1 MEVGFGLMGI
11 LITLVSIALTLGIT
25 GFVVWKVV
33 MPLIK
38 GNAEKQRVLSTGIP
52 AQVTVTSMQS
62 TGTRINHDP
71 LLNLTL
77 NVQIEGR
84 PVYQVTVQEVVPM
97 VALGLLQSGRPLA
110 ARVDPNNLQSVAI
123 DWSGRSAPMRA
134 EQGGVARLLATGL
147 SGHAQIVSFEPL
159 PMPPVDGDAVMK
171 FTVQV
176 QVPDGRPQ
184 FSATVGQRVPQAVMG
199 KFAPGTVVPCKVNPQ
214 NPSDMVLDF
223 WGWAGI
229 APPQPAQAPAPALD
243 APMTPTP
250 FGVTSSASPAVAH
263 TASPTTPPGGGWP
276 PHQ

>member
-1 MEVGFGLMGI
+1 MNESAGLLSVVI
-11 LITLVSIALTLGIT
+11 AIVSVAVSLGVT
-25 GFVVWKVV
+25 GLVVWKVV
-33 MPLIK
+33 IPLVK
-38 GNAEKQRVLSTGIP
+38 RSAEKQRVLSTGIP
-52 AQVTVTSMQS
+52 AQVTVTEMQN
-62 TGTRINHDP
+62 TGTLVNGNP

-84 PVYQVTVQEVVPM
+84 PVYQVTVQEIVPM
-97 VALGLLQSGRPLA
+97 MALGLLQPGRPLA

-147 SGHAQIVSFEPL
+147 SGQAQIVSFEPL
-159 PMPPVDGDAVMK
+159 PVPAVEGDAVMK

-184 FSATVGQRVPQAVMG
+184 FGATVAQRVPQAVVG

-229 APPQPAQAPAPALD
+229 APPPPAQGSAPALA
-243 APMTPTP
+243 APMSPTP
-250 FGVTSSASPAVAH
+250 FGATPSTSPAFTNIANP
-263 TASPTTPPGGGWP
+263 AAPPGGGWRP
-276 PHQ
+276 QQ